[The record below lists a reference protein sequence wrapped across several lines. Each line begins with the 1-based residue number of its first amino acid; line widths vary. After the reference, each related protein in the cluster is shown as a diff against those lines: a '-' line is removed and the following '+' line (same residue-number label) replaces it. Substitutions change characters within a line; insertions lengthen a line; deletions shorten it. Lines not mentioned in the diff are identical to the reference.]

1 MINSRG
7 YSDSPI
13 INTASGVGTLKD
25 PSTYNHVGASI
36 DRPIQELDLYFE
48 NSWACRRVAEL
59 PPSLMCR
66 EWGVL
71 TEASPEY
78 DEETQKLIKK
88 IVKYVK
94 TIPGLSREEAIAFE
108 KLLGNQLGI
117 KSDKQEKIVSEHDRL
132 KVIQNFEDAQ
142 TFANVHGVA
151 YIVID
156 FEGEELSDPIDPKK
170 ISKISRLFV
179 LERWQM
185 RPMGYLPTD
194 KIDPE
199 FYELVLTN
207 NQIILTTEQKVTKIH
222 STRVLR
228 FKGTKLSQRRVA
240 QRSGA
245 WGSVLE
251 PFINVW
257 TRFFNAH
264 AGLSRALAKSDLL
277 VHYIDGY
284 FDKLITGGKNYAD
297 PVHELERQN
306 QLMWGL
312 YNNYVDD
319 KNNKWE
325 RLSADLADMPQSIT
339 ILKDELIAA
348 SGLPGSL
355 LYSEHSSGLDAS
367 GKTTGEMTAL
377 NDWVKSLQIAKFSDN
392 IEILNNYLLVY
403 LGVRNLE
410 NYHWEW
416 SSLFSLNAQQKAEI
430 FKTYAE
436 ADSINIESGVYSNL
450 SARTRHEGTTFRETL
465 TLVDDPNEDL
475 LQTEQLPVKQVAQLE
490 PTPEESINEDA
501 DGIRLANLEK
511 KGSRFKY
518 RGMFYTLNKPYK
530 IQRTND
536 NYKVLATKN
545 GYAQLVRFNP
555 DDVDTTNTYSDSYHP
570 SYWANLFFNFEKPP
584 QQIQV
589 YSSDFED
596 DYLYDGR
603 DLELLEKKDGKVY
616 YNGSWWEVN
625 KPKKATQNGKKYQV
639 LAKKKVNG
647 KMQVKLVSFGDAD
660 MEDYTQHKDP
670 QRRLNYLKRSAG
682 IRNSQG
688 ELTKNDPWSANY
700 WSRKFLWNAD
710 ELLEDD
716 ATPAKKIIEWNG
728 LKIGLQYFPFDT
740 RHGRTLTTAYGHFR
754 NTKGADGMAV
764 DVYVGTN
771 LDLDNIFVIEQL
783 IDGKFDEHK
792 YIIGVA
798 TVEEAKQ
805 LYIQNM
811 PEEMLGNIR
820 ETTISELRSFLKDSD
835 EKLAFKGTILKIP
848 SAESIAS
855 DLENNID
862 EIVGNWEAIAPD
874 GYKNLLGE

>member
-25 PSTYNHVGASI
+25 PNSYNSVGMSI
-36 DRPIQELDLYFE
+36 DRPYQELDLYFE
-48 NSWACRRVAEL
+48 NSWACHRVAEL

-71 TEASPEY
+71 VESEASNQDY
-78 DEETQKLIKK
+78 IK
-88 IVKYVK
+88 
-94 TIPGLSREEAIAFE
+94 
-108 KLLGNQLGI
+108 QL
-117 KSDKQEKIVSEHDRL
+117 VSEHDRL

-156 FEGEELSDPIDPKK
+156 FEGEELSEPLDPKK

-199 FYELVLTN
+199 FYELILTN
-207 NQIILTTEQKVTKIH
+207 NQIILTTEQKITKIH
-222 STRVLR
+222 KSRVLR

-240 QRSGA
+240 QRQGA

-257 TRFFNAH
+257 SRFFNAH

-284 FDKLITGGKNYAD
+284 FDKFITGGKNYAD
-297 PVHELERQN
+297 PVHEMERQN

-319 KNNKWE
+319 TSNRWE

-377 NDWVKSLQIAKFSDN
+377 NDWVKALQIAKYSDN
-392 IEILNNYLLVY
+392 IEVLNNYLLVY
-403 LGVRNLE
+403 LGVKNLE

-416 SSLFSLNAQQKAEI
+416 SSLFSLNAEQEAAI

-436 ADSINIESGVYSNL
+436 ADSINIESGIYSNL
-450 SARTRHEGTTFRETL
+450 SARTRHEGTTFRKTL

-475 LQTEQLPVKQVAQLE
+475 LQTERLPVKQVAQLE
-490 PTPEESINEDA
+490 PTQEANINEDA

-511 KGSRFKY
+511 RGNRFKY
-518 RGMFYTLNKPYK
+518 RGMLYTLNKPYK
-530 IQRTND
+530 IQKTEN
-536 NYKVLATKN
+536 NYKVLASKN

-555 DDVDTTNTYSDSYHP
+555 NDVDTDNTYSDSYHP
-570 SYWANLFFNFEKPP
+570 SYWANLFFNFEK
-584 QQIQV
+584 QSTKVQV
-589 YSSDFED
+589 FATD
-596 DYLYDGR
+596 D
-603 DLELLEKKDGKVY
+603 
-616 YNGSWWEVN
+616 N
-625 KPKKATQNGKKYQV
+625 
-639 LAKKKVNG
+639 
-647 KMQVKLVSFGDAD
+647 
-660 MEDYTQHKDP
+660 
-670 QRRLNYLKRSAG
+670 
-682 IRNSQG
+682 
-688 ELTKNDPWSANY
+688 
-700 WSRKFLWNAD
+700 
-710 ELLEDD
+710 
-716 ATPAKKIIEWNG
+716 TPAKRIIEWNG
-728 LKIGLQYFPFDT
+728 LRIGLQYFPFDN
-740 RHGRTLTTAYGHFR
+740 RHGRTLTAAYGHFR

-764 DVYVGTN
+764 DVYVGSN
-771 LDLDNIFVIEQL
+771 LELDNIFVIDQH

-798 TVEEAKQ
+798 TVEEAKR

-820 ETTISELRSFLKDSD
+820 ETTMSELRSFLKDSD
-835 EKLAFKGTILKIP
+835 EKLAFKGTILKVP
-848 SAESIAS
+848 SSESIAS
-855 DLENNID
+855 DLENSIG
-862 EIVGNWEAIAPD
+862 EISENWEVIAPD
-874 GYKNLLGE
+874 GYKNLLK